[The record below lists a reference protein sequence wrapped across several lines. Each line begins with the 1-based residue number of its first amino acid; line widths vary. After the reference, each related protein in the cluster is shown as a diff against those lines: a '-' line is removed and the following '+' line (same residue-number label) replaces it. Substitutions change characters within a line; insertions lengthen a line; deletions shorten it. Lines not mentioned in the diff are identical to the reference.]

1 MLYLYS
7 APIKL
12 IALAIFFFVL
22 TLLDKEFQ
30 LKIDLLLLSDHNV
43 SNFLLFF
50 ANVTIHVVRCPLTI
64 YQKVLKLIINIPRSL
79 LSKWGRGWTDM
90 FFQIRGQIV

>member
-12 IALAIFFFVL
+12 IALAIFFVL

-64 YQKVLKLIINIPRSL
+64 YQKQKVLKLIFSIPSSL
-79 LSKWGRGWTDM
+79 LNKWGIC
-90 FFQIRGQIV
+90 FQIV